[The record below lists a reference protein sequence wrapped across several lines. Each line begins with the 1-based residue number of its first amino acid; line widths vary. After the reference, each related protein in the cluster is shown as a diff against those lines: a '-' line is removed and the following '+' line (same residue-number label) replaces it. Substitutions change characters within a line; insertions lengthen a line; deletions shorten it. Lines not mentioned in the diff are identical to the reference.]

1 MIGFNVCYNA
11 RQIWREINFR
21 CFFFRLHVPA
31 SQESEIVVQGTSPNI
46 TQQTAEQIRSLV
58 DEHLATS
65 LQKVLLSILKE
76 VLASSKEAP
85 QHDNRDDE
93 KQEDPNKSP
102 PLDRFYTTTK
112 ECILSDQIVEVIK
125 TAFSKQLSKDIGQ
138 I

>member
-1 MIGFNVCYNA
+1 M
-11 RQIWREINFR
+11 
-21 CFFFRLHVPA
+21 PA

-125 TAFSKQLSKDIGQ
+125 TAFSKHLSKDIGQ